1 MSIVYRV
8 TFVIIALLTL
18 SASAVC
24 QTWNWGKQVAAI
36 PDGGDGANR
45 VTGVSV
51 NINEDVFIIGDYS
64 DSVLIGGVKL
74 VQPLN
79 KGDECYLAKLNSSG
93 TVAWVKGMGS
103 QYFDNAIDITSDPD
117 GNAYVAV
124 DFDGTLDLDSLH
136 LNAVSIS
143 SVGIAK
149 YNASGGVVWTRLF
162 WNALQGPGGIVYY
175 KNHIYAAIN
184 RTLIKYTTDGDT
196 VWVHS
201 MPDNVSTPFEYNDV
215 AIDSS
220 GHIVTTGSFTYRA
233 IFGNDTLQAASVTD
247 IDFFVAKFDE
257 DGFPIW
263 ASEGG
268 AVSALTQEDVGR
280 AVTVGATGE
289 IYAVG
294 KYKGTAY
301 FDADSIQSGNATYE
315 MFITKYDSDGH
326 LMWVRGGNGP
336 NGSSEAYGVATLPNN
351 DILVAGSYTNRVTI
365 VDTTF
370 LVTIGDALMLR
381 ITADGDRRWGK
392 RTTSF
397 PAGVKSRCLAM
408 NSAGTNAYVGGQMT
422 SSSIFGPSTLTIVS
436 GVGDGWI
443 AQMGISVLTDV
454 REIVDAPLP
463 HSYALAQNYPNPFN
477 PTTTIE
483 FQLPRATHAT
493 LTVYNLLGQSVRKL
507 VDEDL
512 AAGTYST
519 TWAGDDEQ
527 HRQLSSGV
535 YFYRLQ
541 TDSFVESHKMTLLK

>member
-8 TFVIIALLTL
+8 TTVVIALLTL
-18 SASAVC
+18 SASAFS
-24 QTWNWGKQVAAI
+24 QTWSWGKQVAAL
-36 PDGGDGANR
+36 PNGGDGANR

-51 NINEDVFIIGDYS
+51 NTNEDAFIIGDYN
-64 DSVLIGGVKL
+64 DSVLIGGIKV

-79 KGDECYLAKLNSSG
+79 TGDECYVAKLNSSG
-93 TVAWVKGMGS
+93 TFAWAKGLGS
-103 QYFDNAIDITSDPD
+103 QYSDNSIDITSDPD
-117 GNAYVAV
+117 GNSYVAV
-124 DFDGTLDLDSLH
+124 DFEGTLDLDSLH

-143 SVGIAK
+143 SVAIAK
-149 YNASGGVVWTRLF
+149 YNSNGGVVWTRLF
-162 WNALQGPGGIVYY
+162 WNALQGPGGLVYY

-201 MPDNVSTPFEYNDV
+201 MPDNVATPFEYNDV

-247 IDFFVAKFDE
+247 VDFFVAKFDE
-257 DGFPIW
+257 DGFPLW
-263 ASEGG
+263 ASGGG
-268 AVSALTQEDVGR
+268 APSAVTQEDVGR
-280 AVTVGATGE
+280 AVTVAATGE

-294 KYKGTAY
+294 KFKGTAH
-301 FDADSIQSGNATYE
+301 FDADSIQSGNAAYE
-315 MFITKYDSDGH
+315 MFIAKYDSDGH
-326 LMWVRGGNGP
+326 LMWVKGGNGP

-370 LVTIGDALMLR
+370 LVTIGDVLMLR
-381 ITADGDRRWGK
+381 ITSDGDRRWGK

-408 NSAGTNAYVGGQMT
+408 NSSGTNAYVGGQMT

-436 GVGDGWI
+436 GSGDGWI
-443 AQMGISVLTDV
+443 AQMGMNVLTEV

-463 HSYALAQNYPNPFN
+463 HSFALAQNYPNPFN
-477 PTTTIE
+477 PATTIE
-483 FQLPRATHAT
+483 FKIARTEK
-493 LTVYNLLGQSVRKL
+493 VNLEVFNILGEHVRNL
-507 VDEDL
+507 VDQEL
-512 AAGTYST
+512 PAGNYSA
-519 TWAGDDEQ
+519 TWDGRDGHNQ
-527 HRQLSSGV
+527 PVSSGI
-535 YFYRLQ
+535 YFYRLHSG
-541 TDSFVESHKMTLLK
+541 DYVETHKMTLLK